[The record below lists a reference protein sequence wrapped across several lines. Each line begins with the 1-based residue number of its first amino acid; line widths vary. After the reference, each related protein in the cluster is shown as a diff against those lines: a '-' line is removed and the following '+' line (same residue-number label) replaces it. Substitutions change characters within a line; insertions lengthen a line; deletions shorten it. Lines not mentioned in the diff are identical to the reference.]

1 MIVRSYAG
9 WILALLLAASPA
21 QAQPPAHPELVPQ
34 TGHTGGVTAV
44 AFRPGTEQVL
54 SGSNDGS
61 AILWDAKTGRLLR
74 TYKGGPLSNS
84 FLAAG
89 ELQEA
94 KMPADFLAAARETP
108 AVSAVQFGP
117 DGRWFVMA
125 CRPEGF
131 LATMNANSQ
140 AVVWDV
146 ESGNRIRVFD
156 LAMDSGAIALSRDG
170 RLLLSGGQPMG
181 PDEAKEMIEMGAK
194 VKTSTGAVLWDLTT
208 GKEVRQFGGFDAA
221 YDAVRFSPDGRYV
234 LAAGRDLGELYA
246 SPNAAGAV
254 DATLVPVPAPDATPP
269 APSSEAKPLPKPAAG
284 EFGSSG
290 VLYLWDAVTGEQA
303 LKLRPRGVVT
313 KAAFSSTGEHV
324 LAIGMAD
331 TLEVW
336 EIKTKKQLLNVRA
349 SAAVFSADGTQVM
362 SVDPTGKFSVW
373 DLASGKEVRSAG
385 TTFDGVKGLALSTD
399 GSQLLVGMT
408 HLAPTRTATAEHP
421 FVPGETVLVDVASG
435 NVLRSFAAKTD
446 PVDCVAVGPD
456 GQHLLIG
463 DNLFDA
469 VAGRKLHG
477 FCKAQVQAIS
487 TAFVPNGKLALVA
500 NHRGTQWLGNFMGG
514 LFGGSESEPL
524 ATVIEIATGKTLA
537 KFAAAYPAEGRV
549 ALGFSADGT
558 RALTAVRGGMIGTW
572 NVATGQKVS
581 ESQVPCNNLAA
592 AFSPDGRSAVVS
604 FHENKTVWWDCE
616 KGEKVA
622 DKERQKGQPMRPG
635 MPAVTSR
642 DGKLQLAFSDD
653 GSAVLVRETAKPT
666 NVRTLKAG
674 LTPYEAI
681 RIAGFDAQDDRYV
694 YAEVSS
700 PYVGVWD
707 VVAGKALRP
716 FLLNEPFS
724 ADVLAFGPDGKQAA
738 TAGNDGQVTIWDVA
752 TGQKVHTIK
761 LKSPIMTVAFSP
773 NGALVAAG
781 CADRSVVVA
790 SARPPKPVPTGIVT
804 ARTLGEQFI
813 LRGHQGPVDA
823 VAFRPD
829 GKMLVTA
836 CREDGTTRIWDIAGT
851 EEKTD
856 GTVQLRDGPAAKELL
871 RILSIQNGRDWLA
884 FTPDGAYDGS
894 EGGLKYV
901 AFRIG
906 ETLAVEPPTASAPR
920 QPGLLG
926 KIWAANSGL

>member
-1 MIVRSYAG
+1 
-9 WILALLLAASPA
+9 
-21 QAQPPAHPELVPQ
+21 
-34 TGHTGGVTAV
+34 
-44 AFRPGTEQVL
+44 VL
-54 SGSNDGS
+54 SASNDGS

-108 AVSAVQFGP
+108 AVSAVEFGP

-131 LATMNANSQ
+131 MATMNANSQ

-146 ESGNRIRVFD
+146 ESGKRIRVFD

-194 VKTSTGAVLWDLTT
+194 VKTSTGVVLWDLTS
-208 GKEVRQFGGFDAA
+208 GNEVRQFGDFDAA

-246 SPNAAGAV
+246 PPVAAGAA
-254 DATLVPVPAPDATPP
+254 DATLVPAPDAAPP
-269 APSSEAKPLPKPAAG
+269 APGGEAKPVAKPATG
-284 EFGSSG
+284 EFGSGG
-290 VLYLWDAVTGEQA
+290 VLHLWDATTGEQV
-303 LKLRPRGVVT
+303 LKLKPRGVVT
-313 KAAFSSTGEHV
+313 KAAFSSTGEHI
-324 LAIGMAD
+324 LAIGMGD

-336 EIKTKKQLLNVRA
+336 EIKSKKQLLNVRA

-373 DLASGKEVRSAG
+373 DLASGKEIRSAA
-385 TTFDGVKGLALSTD
+385 TSFEGVKGLALSSD
-399 GSQLLVGMT
+399 GNQLLVGMT
-408 HLAPTRTATAEHP
+408 HLTPNQNATAEHP
-421 FVPGETVLVDVASG
+421 FVPGEAVLFDVASG
-435 NVLRSFAAKTD
+435 SVLRSLAAKTD
-446 PVDCVAVGPD
+446 PVDCVAVGP
-456 GQHLLIG
+456 GGRHLLVG

-469 VAGRKLHG
+469 IAGRKMHG
-477 FCKAQVQAIS
+477 FCEAQVQAIS
-487 TAFVPNGKLALVA
+487 TAFAPNGKLALVA
-500 NHRGTQWLGNFMGG
+500 NHRGTHWLGNFLGG
-514 LFGGSESEPL
+514 LFSNSDSEPL
-524 ATVIEIATGKTLA
+524 ATVNEIATGKTLS
-537 KFAAAYPAEGRV
+537 KFAATYPTDGRV

-558 RALTAVRGGMIGTW
+558 RGLTAVRGGMIGTW
-572 NVATGQKVS
+572 EVATGQKVS
-581 ESQVPCNNLAA
+581 ESQIPCNNLAA
-592 AFSPDGRSAVVS
+592 AFSPDGRLAVVS
-604 FHENKTVWWDCE
+604 FHENKTLWWDCE

-622 DKERQKGQPMRPG
+622 DKGRQKGQPMRPG
-635 MPAVTSR
+635 MPAVASR

-653 GSAVLVRETAKPT
+653 GSAVLVHETAKPT

-674 LTPYEAI
+674 LTPYEAL
-681 RIAGFDAQDDRYV
+681 RIAGFDAQDDRFV

-700 PYVGVWD
+700 PYVGIWD
-707 VVAGKALRP
+707 VEAGKALRA
-716 FLLNEPFS
+716 FSLNEPFS
-724 ADVLAFGPDGKQAA
+724 AEVLAFGPNGKQAA

-752 TGQKVHTIK
+752 TGKKVHAIK

-773 NGALVAAG
+773 DGNLVAAG
-781 CADRSVVVA
+781 CADRTVVVA
-790 SARPPKPVPTGIVT
+790 SAGLPKPVPMGAVT
-804 ARTLGEQFI
+804 ERALGEQVV

-836 CREDGTTRIWDIAGT
+836 CREDGTTRIWDIANT
-851 EEKTD
+851 EEQKD
-856 GTVQLRDGPAAKELL
+856 GTVQLRDGPAARELV

-884 FTPDGAYDGS
+884 FTPNGAYDGS
-894 EGGLKYV
+894 KGGLKLV
-901 AFRIG
+901 AFRVG
-906 ETLAVEPPTASAPR
+906 ETLVVELPTASEPP

-926 KIWAANSGL
+926 KIWTGNSGR